1 MKEVRVRF
9 SVIIPLYNKE
19 AYIEQTL
26 GSVLAQTYPFF
37 EVIIVDDGSSDAS
50 LQIVN
55 GITDSR
61 IRVISQ
67 VNSGVA
73 TARNRGVKEAKE
85 NYVAFM
91 DADDFWAPNYLE
103 RIAFLISTCPDA
115 GIFAC
120 RYVEMMNGNRKAVS
134 IDLETTFEYGY
145 ISYFSLYAKTFISPV
160 WTSAT
165 IVLRDIFLKNGGFNT
180 SLKMGE
186 DIDLWVR
193 IALKEP
199 ISYLNEELAYYNNDQ
214 IIENRLSKKLYAP
227 EESYIFSL
235 DTLKKGV
242 SNDCLFLLDGLIL
255 RTLRPYY
262 ALGFYRKETDRI
274 LKSVNFQNHPLVYRV
289 YYHLPRWMA
298 KGIYL
303 LLKKMRA
310 VLS

>member
-1 MKEVRVRF
+1 MEEVRVRF

-55 GITDSR
+55 RITDSR

-103 RIAFLISTCPDA
+103 RIVFLISTCPDA

-145 ISYFSLYAKTFISPV
+145 ISYFP
-160 WTSAT
+160 
-165 IVLRDIFLKNGGFNT
+165 
-180 SLKMGE
+180 
-186 DIDLWVR
+186 
-193 IALKEP
+193 
-199 ISYLNEELAYYNNDQ
+199 
-214 IIENRLSKKLYAP
+214 
-227 EESYIFSL
+227 
-235 DTLKKGV
+235 
-242 SNDCLFLLDGLIL
+242 
-255 RTLRPYY
+255 
-262 ALGFYRKETDRI
+262 
-274 LKSVNFQNHPLVYRV
+274 
-289 YYHLPRWMA
+289 
-298 KGIYL
+298 
-303 LLKKMRA
+303 
-310 VLS
+310 

>member
-134 IDLETTFEYGY
+134 IDLETTFEY

-199 ISYLNEELAYYNNDQ
+199 IAYLNEELAYYNNDQ